1 MLRSPIT
8 VPIAFVHG
16 MLAGVSGVQCKAG
29 VHLEPL
35 LDAAGIAPSLL
46 DTAGARVT
54 SEQYV
59 ALFKALI
66 DRLDDEALGL
76 LSRRLRPGSFGL
88 VTRSALGAPTLDV
101 AMRRVARSFSL
112 LQDDVTFV
120 CLNEADRAG
129 LGLRFT
135 DGFAGA
141 HNFLHEL
148 LLRVFW
154 RLLAWLHGGRLKP
167 LGFDLAFDRPN
178 YAAGYG
184 KVLPGLLQFGQP
196 QSALWFDAEA
206 LTVPVRR
213 DEAALLAFLKAAPGN
228 VIEPHLADQ
237 AVSARVREVLPQSV
251 PGWPDLPSVADGLH
265 MSTSTLQRHLASEGT
280 SFQSLKDLLRRDLAI
295 VRLNTSAVPLAALAA
310 ELGFADSAAFQRAF
324 KTWTGSAPGSYRRRG
339 VE

>member
-8 VPIAFVHG
+8 VPIAFVQG
-16 MLAGVSGVQCKAG
+16 MLAGALRQGGVP
-29 VHLEPL
+29 LEPL
-35 LDAAGIAPSLL
+35 LDAAGIDPSLL
-46 DTAGARVT
+46 HTAGARVT
-54 SEQYV
+54 AEQYV
-59 ALFKALI
+59 ALFKLLI
-66 DRLDDEALGL
+66 GRMNDEALGL
-76 LSRRLRPGSFGL
+76 LSRRLRPGSFAL
-88 VTRSALGAPTLDV
+88 VIRSALGAPSLDV
-101 AMRRVARSFSL
+101 AMHRVARSFGL
-112 LQDDVTFV
+112 LQDDVAFV
-120 CLNEADRAG
+120 CLNDGERAG
-129 LGLRFT
+129 LGLVFT
-135 DGFAGA
+135 KGFEVP

-154 RLLAWLHGGRLKP
+154 RLLAWLHGGRLTP

-196 QSALWFDAEA
+196 QSALWFEAEA
-206 LTVPVRR
+206 LGVPVRR

-237 AVSARVREVLPQSV
+237 AVSARTRELLQQSV
-251 PGWPDLPSVADGLH
+251 PAWPDLSSVADGLH
-265 MSTSTLQRHLASEGT
+265 MSTSTLQRHLAAEGT